1 MPKTI
6 PIRTVVAIKDAETTV
21 QEPATGRRDPEILA
35 ELFTP
40 EIVLPEQLLQGARRD
55 SVSSP
60 EKSLMLAVLEDGIR
74 CFQGHLTNERSNP
87 RLLARQAEEWIQ
99 ADDWD
104 WPFSFNN
111 VCEHLCIDPDALRA
125 SLFSWQR
132 ANAANADTTG
142 ATPAEKKV
150 YRLHLRTKRLSA
162 VR

>member
-1 MPKTI
+1 MSKMI
-6 PIRTVVAIKDAETTV
+6 PIRTVVAIKDAEAIT

-35 ELFTP
+35 ELFAP

-55 SVSSP
+55 SANSG
-60 EKSLMLAVLEDGIR
+60 EKALMLAVLEDGIR

-87 RLLARQAEEWIQ
+87 KLLARQAEEWIS
-99 ADDWD
+99 AEDWD

-125 SLFSWQR
+125 SLVGWRRSNPPTDGVSQPTST
-132 ANAANADTTG
+132 D
-142 ATPAEKKV
+142 KKV